1 VTVGKPRAVLA
12 LALGV
17 VLGCVDEAKP
27 AAGPVG
33 TVEGRVVAEVDGDL
47 IGLGEVQRL
56 CDRTGLS
63 PRAALER
70 LVGERLLVQRAAE
83 QGYGDLPAVERAA
96 ARARVRALLAS
107 TIEASAAGDTVSDQ
121 RAKLERL
128 LAELAQR
135 SKVAYDEAAIRH
147 AFAAQPH

>member
-1 VTVGKPRAVLA
+1 MGKARAVLA

-17 VLGCVDEAKP
+17 VLGCVDDTKT
-27 AAGPVG
+27 AAVPTGS
-33 TVEGRVVAEVDGDL
+33 VEGPVVAEVDGDA

-56 CDRTGLS
+56 CDLTGLS
-63 PRAALER
+63 PRAALQR
-70 LVGERLLVQRAAE
+70 LVGERLLVQHAAE

-107 TIEASAAGDTVSDQ
+107 TIEVPAVGDTVTDP

-128 LAELAQR
+128 LAELAQTH
-135 SKVAYDEAAIRH
+135 KVAYDEAVIRH
-147 AFAAQPH
+147 AFAPQTH